1 VADFDQ
7 RANFTVDGCVFAGII
22 DADLDQ
28 AEQGSQDE
36 TDQHS
41 QSGLF
46 IRQAVGELDIHR
58 ALNHFTFPFA
68 RQA

>member
-1 VADFDQ
+1 MTDFQQ
-7 RANFTVDGCVFAGII
+7 RMYFTVDGSIFAGII
-22 DADLDQ
+22 NADLDQ
-28 AEQGSQDE
+28 AEQGSQYE

-46 IRQAVGELDIHR
+46 IRQAVGELDIHWV
-58 ALNHFTFPFA
+58 LSHFTFPFA